1 MRLGPRWLALVAVIA
16 LCPLTMTSL
25 PVGAT
30 GYGCSCDAAQG
41 FHPQAGGTTTI
52 GYLVTATIAGT
63 TLTPD
68 ISVTDRQSGATAS
81 VVGVVST
88 DNWSG
93 GTGDPIT
100 MTAYISTANWQR
112 IYAALRQPLPTRA
125 VTFDFANHNWDV
137 QTKRYFVSF
146 APTSPPL
153 HGQLS
158 INSSHQPVLSVASTP
173 GPVQTPQ
180 NYAMSMSVDPQP
192 GSAQTIR
199 VAASSSASMVK
210 AWGIQAAP

>member
-1 MRLGPRWLALVAVIA
+1 QP
-16 LCPLTMTSL
+16 
-25 PVGAT
+25 
-30 GYGCSCDAAQG
+30 
-41 FHPQAGGTTTI
+41 GGTTTI

-68 ISVTDRQSGATAS
+68 ISVTDRQSGAATS

-93 GTGDPIT
+93 GTVDPIT
-100 MTAYISTANWQR
+100 MTAYISTANRQR
-112 IYAALRQPLPTRA
+112 IQGTLQRALPTRA
-125 VTFDFANHNWDV
+125 VTFDFANHNWDAV
-137 QTKRYFVSF
+137 NKRYFVSF
-146 APTSPPL
+146 APASPPL

-158 INSSHQPVLSVASTP
+158 MNSTSRQPDLSVASTP

-180 NYAMSMSVDPQP
+180 NWAMRMSVDPQP

-199 VAASSSASMVK
+199 VAASSSSSAVRM
-210 AWGIQAAP
+210 WGTQAAA